1 MDGNSDLSE
10 NLYLRK
16 AIHYAIDRQKM
27 LKYLRNNVG
36 VAANHGFIPIGLP
49 SYSKENINSPY
60 NLEQSLR
67 YLELVSQMEEDCP
80 QLF

>member
-16 AIHYAIDRQKM
+16 AIRYDDRQKM

-36 VAANHGFIPIGLP
+36 VTSHGFIPVGLP
-49 SYSKENINSPY
+49 
-60 NLEQSLR
+60 LFLR
-67 YLELVSQMEEDCP
+67 KTLIL
-80 QLF
+80 L